1 VQRKLVEGLTRP
13 GRFRTPHGFA
23 TEALYSPIY
32 TPDGYWRGPIWAPPS
47 MLIAEGLDSMGQ
59 KNTAH
64 DLRVDFCNMAQRS
77 GMSENYDA
85 QTGAALRDPA
95 YTWTSSVY
103 LLFAHKLWQEG
114 H

>member
-1 VQRKLVEGLTRP
+1 LTRQ
-13 GRFRTPHGFA
+13 GRFRTAHGFA
-23 TEALYSPIY
+23 TEAIHSPVY
-32 TPDGYWRGPIWAPPS
+32 TPDGYWRGPIWAPS
-47 MLIAEGLDSMGQ
+47 SVLIADGLDSMGQ
-59 KNTAH
+59 KQLAH
-64 DLRVDFCNMAQRS
+64 DLRVDFCNMAQKS

-103 LLFAHKLWQEG
+103 LLFAHELWRES